1 MLCQTCNAN
10 PATVHVTEIVQ
21 PKGTSDGSPAG
32 AAPAVQEQ
40 HLCEGC
46 AQAANLPHTPVL
58 KKSVAEIWKLL
69 QDSAKKG
76 RREAGIACP
85 QCGMTLLEF
94 RQRGRLGC
102 PKDYEIFAPHLRE
115 LFERIHGA
123 TKHVGRAPGLDAA
136 ALELVRRR
144 GEIQRQLENAIRD
157 EAYEQAARLR
167 DELKGLDE
175 R

>member
-1 MLCQTCNAN
+1 MICQTCNQN

-21 PKGTSDGSPAG
+21 PKGQADGSPASG
-32 AAPAVQEQ
+32 APSIQEQ
-40 HLCEGC
+40 HLCEAC

-58 KKSVAEIWKLL
+58 KKSVSEIWKLL
-69 QDSAKKG
+69 QDSAKRG
-76 RREAGIACP
+76 RRETGATCP
-85 QCGMTLLEF
+85 ECGMTLLEF

-102 PKDYEIFAPHLRE
+102 PRDYEVFAPQLRE

-123 TKHVGRAPGLDAA
+123 TRHAGRGPGLDADT
-136 ALELVRRR
+136 LEIVRKR
-144 GEIQRQLENAIRD
+144 GEIQRKLEDAIRD

-167 DELKGLDE
+167 DELRSLEG